1 MTDGV
6 KTRQPAQ
13 DTNAAVRKYTHFKVS
28 GYLMIFTTLNLWCNE
43 AKYHPAADWEPEQ
56 LAWRAR
62 GMKDQR

>member
-6 KTRQPAQ
+6 KTHQPAQ

-43 AKYHPAADWEPEQ
+43 AKYHPAAD
-56 LAWRAR
+56 
-62 GMKDQR
+62 